1 LEYINRML
9 FRKKRLRGLAFV
21 EKDPVNATQCGFEPS
36 LKRIYPAVMLDPD
49 NINVIDIMNPMK
61 PTATL
66 TFIALTLFF
75 TGTGCNQEID
85 DPVFD
90 YNLKSA
96 QVIETNND
104 FGLELLNAVF
114 ENDDAANIM
123 ISPASVSIALGMA
136 YNGAETT
143 TMDAFEEVLN
153 YEGLTREEVN
163 EITKE
168 LISVLVTNVKG
179 NLLEIANSMW
189 YDEHF
194 PVKQEFIDLNTNY
207 YDAEVRELDFS
218 KAAAVKT
225 INDWVSDKTH
235 GKIDEIIDAID
246 PAMVMILINA
256 IYFNCVWEVE
266 FDPEDTHEAP
276 FYTESGQEYGKVDMM
291 DLESTFNVAFTDDF
305 RAVELPYKNK
315 KFSMFLFLPEEGTTV
330 NELAQG
336 LDGERW
342 NSWMDQF
349 SEAKEF
355 TVMMPKFE
363 FEFDRSL
370 AEDLKGMGLEV
381 AFTPLA
387 DFSGISDVPVL
398 ISDVIHK
405 TYIKVNEEGTEA
417 AAVTAIVFEATSA
430 GPGSMIRLD
439 HPFLFAITE
448 NSSKSI
454 LFIGKVQEPS

>member
-1 LEYINRML
+1 MNKQSTMKTTAAITVIT
-9 FRKKRLRGLAFV
+9 LA
-21 EKDPVNATQCGFEPS
+21 
-36 LKRIYPAVMLDPD
+36 
-49 NINVIDIMNPMK
+49 
-61 PTATL
+61 
-66 TFIALTLFF
+66 LFF
-75 TGTGCNQEID
+75 TGAGCSQDID

-96 QVIETNND
+96 RVIETNNN
-104 FGLELLNAVF
+104 FGLELLNSVF
-114 ENDDAANIM
+114 ENDEAPNIM

-136 YNGAETT
+136 YNGAGST

-153 YEGLTREEVN
+153 YEDLTREEVN

-189 YDEHF
+189 YDQGF
-194 PVKQEFIDLNTNY
+194 PVKQEFIDLNTIY
-207 YDAEVRELDFS
+207 YDAEVRALDFS
-218 KAAAVKT
+218 KASAVKT

-266 FDPEDTHEAP
+266 FDPDDTHRAP

-291 DLESTFNVAFTDDF
+291 NLESTFNVAFTDDF
-305 RAVELPYKNK
+305 SAVELPYKNK
-315 KFSMFLFLPEEGTTV
+315 KFSMFLFLPDEGTTV
-330 NELAQG
+330 NEMVQE

-342 NSWMDQF
+342 NSWMEEF
-349 SEAKEF
+349 SEVEEF
-355 TVMMPKFE
+355 TVYMPKFK
-363 FEFDRSL
+363 FEYDRSL

-381 AFTPLA
+381 AFTPQA

-405 TYIKVNEEGTEA
+405 TYIDVNEEGTEA
-417 AAVTAIVFEATSA
+417 AAVTAIVFETTSA

-439 HPFLFAITE
+439 RPFLFAITE

-454 LFIGKVQEPS
+454 LFTGKVEEPSYD